1 MRSRVAILAV
11 TAVLPLTAVA
21 SLAAANQ
28 AAADPRSGEVVV
40 TGTVDDCAN
49 GQPPQRVA
57 VTTRTNPAVTMT
69 DSNPGVS
76 TAGAYTVTFANI
88 PKNKTVKALVV
99 VSCAGS
105 NYTDTLKIKRPT
117 DSGNLVQQNA
127 DIQQG

>member
-11 TAVLPLTAVA
+11 TAILPLTAVT

-40 TGTVDDCAN
+40 TGSLDDCAN
-49 GQPPQRVA
+49 NQPPQRVA
-57 VTTRTNPAVTMT
+57 ITAKTNPVVTLT
-69 DSNPGVS
+69 DSNPGVA
-76 TAGAYTVTFANI
+76 TASAYTVTFSNI
-88 PKNKTVKALVV
+88 PKNKTVKAVAV

-105 NYTDTLKIKRPT
+105 NYTDTLKIKRPP
-117 DSGNLVQQNA
+117 DSGNLVQKE